1 KNEESM
7 KPKSDSLFHFTRSL
21 DVLKSILRNGIFPR
35 YCMEDIEWMGGNND
49 YVAYPMSC
57 FCDIPLSRISEHTSF
72 YGRFGLGLSKEWG
85 RKNNL
90 NPVIYS
96 SEDGL
101 TQKSLKF
108 FMQHDFD
115 EECSDEAHNNLYK
128 LLALHKPVEGKMVL
142 GNEVV
147 TKEFHLENE
156 WRYIP
161 DWEIKFLFT
170 QNSREELEEENKKLE
185 KRKLEIAPSDIKY
198 IFVPEDGDIPK
209 LVDFINNELGSFS
222 LNDLKILQTRIVS
235 LATLNGDI

>member
-1 KNEESM
+1 M
-7 KPKSDSLFHFTRSL
+7 KPKSDSLFHFTSSL
-21 DVLKSILRNGIFPR
+21 DVLKSILKNGIFPR
-35 YCMEDIEWMGGNND
+35 YCLEDIKWMGIERE
-49 YVAYPMSC
+49 YLAYPMSC
-57 FCDIPLSRISEHTSF
+57 FCDIPLSRISEHTNF
-72 YGRFGLGLSKEWG
+72 YGRFGLGLSKAWG

-96 SEDGL
+96 SEGGL
-101 TQKSLKF
+101 TQKSFKF

-115 EECSDEAHNNLYK
+115 DECSDEAHKNLYK
-128 LLALHKPVEGKMVL
+128 LLALHKPVEGTMVM

-147 TKEFHLENE
+147 NKEFHLESE

-161 DWEIKFLFT
+161 DCELNFMYD
-170 QNSREELEEENKKLE
+170 QESRSKIEEENKGLESHKLD
-185 KRKLEIAPSDIKY
+185 IAPSDIKY

-209 LVDFINNELGSFS
+209 LVDFINNELGGFS